1 LWCNKIT
8 MEIKFAETEQDF
20 IKCFEV
26 IQALRPHLTLEQFLA
41 LIPELKKETYRLA
54 FIEENGKVISACGFR
69 YLTTLLEGKYI
80 YIDDLSTLPE
90 ARGKGH
96 AGALFDF
103 VVEIAKTE
111 GLPAVHLD
119 SGHQRFD
126 AHRLYLNKGMK
137 IVYHHFRLEL

>member
-1 LWCNKIT
+1 
-8 MEIKFAETEQDF
+8 MEIKFAEKEQDF
-20 IKCFEV
+20 IKCFEA
-26 IQALRPHLTLEQFLA
+26 IKALRPHLTLEQFLS
-41 LIPELKKETYRLA
+41 LIPEMTKESYRLA
-54 FIEENGKVISACGFR
+54 FIEENGRAVSACGFR
-69 YLTTLLEGKYI
+69 YMTTLFEGKYI

-137 IVYHHFRLEL
+137 IVYHHFRLEF

>member
-1 LWCNKIT
+1 

-26 IQALRPHLTLEQFLA
+26 IKALRPHLTLDQFLS

-54 FIEENGKVISACGFR
+54 FIEENGKAVSACGFR
-69 YLTTLLEGKYI
+69 YLTTLFEGKYI

-103 VVEIAKTE
+103 VVEIAKKE

-137 IVYHHFRLEL
+137 IVYHHFRLQL

>member
-1 LWCNKIT
+1 MWCYKNT
-8 MEIKFAETEQDF
+8 MEIKFAEAEQDF

-26 IQALRPHLTLEQFLA
+26 IKALRPHLTLDQFLS

-54 FIEENGKVISACGFR
+54 FIEENGKAVSACGFR
-69 YLTTLLEGKYI
+69 YLTTLFEGKYI

-90 ARGKGH
+90 AIGKGH

-103 VVEIAKTE
+103 VVEIAKKE

-137 IVYHHFRLEL
+137 IVYHHFRLQL

>member
-1 LWCNKIT
+1 
-8 MEIKFAETEQDF
+8 MEIKFAETEEDLK
-20 IKCFEV
+20 KCLEV
-26 IQALRPHLTLEQFLA
+26 IQALRPHLTLDQFLS
-41 LIPELKKETYRLA
+41 LIPGMKKESYRLA
-54 FIEENGKVISACGFR
+54 FIEENGKAISACGFR
-69 YLTTLLEGKYI
+69 YMTTFFEGKYI

-90 ARGKGH
+90 ARGKGC

-103 VVEIAKTE
+103 VVEIAKVE

-137 IVYHHFRLEL
+137 IVYHHFRLEI

>member
-1 LWCNKIT
+1 
-8 MEIKFAETEQDF
+8 MEIKFVETEQDF

-26 IQALRPHLTLEQFLA
+26 IKALRPHLTLEQFLS
-41 LIPELKKETYRLA
+41 LIPEIKKESYRLA
-54 FIEENGKVISACGFR
+54 FIEENAKAVSACGFR
-69 YLTTLLEGKYI
+69 YMTTLFEGKYI
-80 YIDDLSTLPE
+80 YIDDFSTLPE

-103 VVEIAKTE
+103 VVEIAKKE

-137 IVYHHFRLEL
+137 IVYHHFRLEC

>member
-1 LWCNKIT
+1 
-8 MEIKFAETEQDF
+8 MEIKFVESEQDLR
-20 IKCFEV
+20 KCFEV
-26 IQALRPHLTLEQFLA
+26 IQALRPQLTLERLLS
-41 LIPELKKETYRLA
+41 LIPEMKKESYRLA
-54 FIEENGKVISACGFR
+54 FIEENGKAVSACGFR
-69 YLTTLLEGKYI
+69 YMTTLFEGRYI
-80 YIDDLSTLPE
+80 YIDDLSTLSE
-90 ARGKGH
+90 ARGKGY

-137 IVYHHFRLEL
+137 IVYHHFRLEF